1 MDKES
6 QVKIICVQSAYE
18 GMRLDKALAD
28 MLSDV
33 SRSLIQHKVKEGGI
47 LVNQVPRKAN
57 YRVTEGDVIKIT
69 FDPPRE
75 TEILPENLPLDIL
88 YEDSD
93 LLIVNKPKGMVV
105 HPAAGHASGTLV
117 NAILWHCRDSLSGIN
132 GELRPGIVHRID
144 MNTTGSLIVCK
155 NDAAHIKIA
164 EQIKE
169 HSIRR
174 VYRGIV
180 IGQIEEAQ
188 GTVHKPIGRHP
199 RERKKMAVNIT
210 NGKDAIT
217 HYRVLERSD
226 GYTYMEF
233 VLETGRTHQIRV
245 HMASI
250 GHPLLGDD
258 LYGPPKNKFH
268 LQGQTLHAK
277 TIGFIHPSTNAYME
291 VDAPLPEY
299 FEKLLKKLF

>member
-6 QVKIICVQSAYE
+6 QVKIIRVQSAYE

-144 MNTTGSLIVCK
+144 MNTTGFFDRL
-155 NDAAHIKIA
+155 
-164 EQIKE
+164 
-169 HSIRR
+169 
-174 VYRGIV
+174 
-180 IGQIEEAQ
+180 
-188 GTVHKPIGRHP
+188 
-199 RERKKMAVNIT
+199 
-210 NGKDAIT
+210 
-217 HYRVLERSD
+217 
-226 GYTYMEF
+226 
-233 VLETGRTHQIRV
+233 
-245 HMASI
+245 
-250 GHPLLGDD
+250 
-258 LYGPPKNKFH
+258 
-268 LQGQTLHAK
+268 
-277 TIGFIHPSTNAYME
+277 
-291 VDAPLPEY
+291 
-299 FEKLLKKLF
+299 